1 VLLVP
6 GWKDGSRALRFITR
20 RLISNGWPAAFVT
33 PIGFHDAFGSNLDH
47 AEEIATAIDATL
59 ARTGAASIDVV
70 AHSMGGLALRQY
82 LRTRNANGDSHR
94 VRRAIFL
101 ATPFAGTWVA
111 YLAAGRG
118 AREMRPGTSFLVS
131 LPPEAPP
138 DVHCHTLHAH
148 VDTNVVPASST
159 RLAGAVAHPPAA
171 LTHRGLLRSDAA
183 FRIILAA
190 LLEV

>member
-1 VLLVP
+1 MP
-6 GWKDGSRALRFITR
+6 GWKDGARALRFITR
-20 RLISNGWPAAFVT
+20 RLISNGWPPAFVT
-33 PIGFHDAFGSNLDH
+33 PIGFRDAFGSNLDH
-47 AEEIATAIDATL
+47 AEEIAAAIDAAR
-59 ARTGAASIDVV
+59 ARTGATSVDVV
-70 AHSMGGLALRQY
+70 AHSMGGLALRRY
-82 LRTRNANGDSHR
+82 LRTCSANGAGHG

-111 YLAAGRG
+111 YLAPGRG
-118 AREMRPGTSFLVS
+118 AREMRPGHAFLAS

-138 DVHCHTLHAH
+138 DVLCHTLHAR
-148 VDTNVVPASST
+148 VDTNVVPAAST

-190 LLEV
+190 LLEA